1 MFLTKTKKS
10 RYYQIIFF
18 KDGKQSSKSTHTT
31 DKKTAELILKSF
43 QKTIDEYMVSSP
55 PGQSIK
61 LKKFSEEYIELIS
74 LSTTKAYVNRSVIPS
89 FKHLQLY
96 FGNIQ
101 LDKIT
106 PQKAEK
112 FLLEHFQKAKYSASL
127 YHRVLKAAFRK
138 ALNWNYIESN
148 PFLGIR
154 LPKIQRKEIKFIT
167 VEELR
172 LIVDNTEKQ
181 VLKDIFMFAF
191 LTGMRLS
198 EILNLCWEQVNLEK
212 NIIQVGSDNFITKSR
227 KIRFI
232 PISIPAKKIL
242 LNRRPKKI
250 IHTNYLIFDKMNGF
264 RFSNDYVSKK
274 FKKAVRKSG
283 LAEEI
288 HFHSLRAS
296 FGSFLLQEGV
306 PISHISKLLG
316 HSSISVTEKHYT
328 ELQLSDMLSAVH
340 IFNLKWQLSPIIE
353 GTQ

>member
-10 RYYQIIFF
+10 KYYQIIFF
-18 KDGKQSSKSTHTT
+18 KDGKLSSKSTHTT

-43 QKTIDEYMVSSP
+43 QKTIDEYPATSSP
-55 PGQSIK
+55 KHSIK
-61 LKKFSEEYIELIS
+61 LKKFFEEYIELLS
-74 LSTTKAYVNRSVIPS
+74 LSTSKAYISRSVIPS

-96 FGNIQ
+96 FGNIE
-101 LDKIT
+101 LYKIT

-112 FLLEHFQKAKYSASL
+112 FLLEHFQKAKYSAAL

-138 ALNWNYIESN
+138 ALNWDYLESN

-167 VEELR
+167 LDELK
-172 LIVDNTEKQ
+172 LILDNTEKQ
-181 VLKDIFMFAF
+181 VLRDIYVFAF

-198 EILNLCWEQVNLEK
+198 EILNLCWEQVNIEK

-227 KIRFI
+227 NMRLI
-232 PISIPAKKIL
+232 PISNPAKRIL
-242 LNRRPKKI
+242 MNRRPKKL
-250 IHTNYLIFDKMNGF
+250 IHINYIVFDKMNGF

-274 FKKAVRKSG
+274 FKKSVRKSG

-288 HFHSLRAS
+288 HFHSLRVS

-316 HSSISVTEKHYT
+316 HSSISVTERHYA
-328 ELQLSDMLSAVH
+328 ELKISDLEEA
-340 IFNLKWQLSPIIE
+340 INNFNIQF
-353 GTQ
+353 